1 MKAIKMRAA
10 IVAVEPLNISK
21 MKMMSLV
28 TTTRAAAALLL
39 CLVATGVNA
48 QQQPRPITSSAAP
61 QSPASNATAKTSS
74 TSTATPAASKET
86 AAAAAITDGR
96 YRIGSGDVLDIRF
109 VKNPDLSRDNVRVD
123 NRGMI
128 RMPMLSDD
136 IPAACLTEGELA
148 QAIAKLYL
156 KYKRNPHIDVF
167 VKEFNSKPVA
177 VMGAVVKPGRFQLQR
192 EIRLLELLT
201 QVEGASERAGGR
213 VQIVHTETGS
223 ACEAG
228 GGTAAPQRATDSE
241 GVDFSRNLATF
252 KLEDTLKGD
261 PKANPVIRPG
271 DIISISDAE
280 QAYVVGNVLRP
291 GTITL
296 KEPVTISRAIA
307 MSGGLMPDTKSEQV
321 KIIRQVPGSLE
332 KIEVVVNLKAISKHQ
347 APDVPLLA
355 GDVVDVP
362 TSGGKR
368 LLRSLI
374 GTVVPTVGQLPVQ
387 IIR

>member
-1 MKAIKMRAA
+1 MKAIKENSSTRVNGL
-10 IVAVEPLNISK
+10 VAVVRSYATL
-21 MKMMSLV
+21 
-28 TTTRAAAALLL
+28 ALPLL
-39 CLVATGVNA
+39 CLFNSVASA
-48 QQQPRPITSSAAP
+48 QQQTKPMSAPSVTAPTSNSVASTAIPAAP
-61 QSPASNATAKTSS
+61 TASKESA
-74 TSTATPAASKET
+74 PAASV
-86 AAAAAITDGR
+86 IDGR
-96 YRIGSGDVLDIRF
+96 YRIGAGDVLDIRF

-128 RMPMLSDD
+128 RMPMLSED

-148 QAIAKLYL
+148 QSIAKLYL

-167 VKEFNSKPVA
+167 VKEYNSKPVA

-223 ACEAG
+223 ACGAG
-228 GGTAAPQRATDSE
+228 GFVTAEQSATESE
-241 GVDFSRNLATF
+241 GADFSRNLAVF

-332 KIEVVVNLKAISKHQ
+332 KIEVVVNLKAITKHQ

-368 LLRSLI
+368 FLRSLAGI
-374 GTVVPTVGQLPVQ
+374 VVPTVGQLPIQ

>member
-1 MKAIKMRAA
+1 MKVIKNSSTAA
-10 IVAVEPLNISK
+10 RVVKPKTVVIVSAKI
-21 MKMMSLV
+21 
-28 TTTRAAAALLL
+28 ALLL
-39 CLVATGVNA
+39 CLFAPAGASA
-48 QQQPRPITSSAAP
+48 QQQQQQQQPTNPAVAITPPSAK
-61 QSPASNATAKTSS
+61 S
-74 TSTATPAASKET
+74 TPAASNVMVKAET
-86 AAAAAITDGR
+86 APTAAKDAADGR
-96 YRIGSGDVLDIRF
+96 YRIGAGDVLDIRF
-109 VKNPDLSRDNVRVD
+109 VKNPELSRDNVRVD
-123 NRGMI
+123 NRGLI
-128 RMPMLSDD
+128 RMPMLDND

-148 QAIAKLYL
+148 QSIAKLYL

-167 VKEFNSKPVA
+167 VKEYNSKPVA

-213 VQIVHTETGS
+213 VQIVHTEMVS
-223 ACEAG
+223 ACETG
-228 GGTAAPQRATDSE
+228 NSSSAAASPRAPESE
-241 GVDFSRNLATF
+241 AVDFSRNLATF
-252 KLEDTLKGD
+252 KLEDTLRGD
-261 PKANPVIRPG
+261 PKANPIIRPG

-291 GTITL
+291 GTIIL

-332 KIEVVVNLKAISKHQ
+332 RIEVVVNLKAITKHQ
-347 APDVPLLA
+347 APDVLLLA

-368 LLRSLI
+368 LLRSLV
-374 GTVVPTVGQLPVQ
+374 GTIVPTVGQLPVQ

>member
-1 MKAIKMRAA
+1 MKAIKSNFTAR
-10 IVAVEPLNISK
+10 VDRPKAVL
-21 MKMMSLV
+21 LV
-28 TTTRAAAALLL
+28 SAKLVLLL
-39 CLVATGVNA
+39 CLFAPGASA
-48 QQQPRPITSSAAP
+48 QQQRQSNPAPAAVTPTPASATASNVPVKETATAPAASSTTP
-61 QSPASNATAKTSS
+61 TPSPAS
-74 TSTATPAASKET
+74 
-86 AAAAAITDGR
+86 DGR
-96 YRIGSGDVLDIRF
+96 YRIGAGDVLDIRF

-128 RMPMLSDD
+128 RMPMLSED

-148 QAIAKLYL
+148 QSIAKLYL

-167 VKEFNSKPVA
+167 VKEYNSKPVA

-213 VQIVHTETGS
+213 VQIVHTETVN

-228 GGTAAPQRATDSE
+228 GAASAASRVGESE
-241 GVDFSRNLATF
+241 GADFSRNLAIF

-261 PKANPVIRPG
+261 PKANPIIRPG

-332 KIEVVVNLKAISKHQ
+332 KIEVVVNLKAITKHQ

-374 GTVVPTVGQLPVQ
+374 GTIAPTVGQLPVQ
-387 IIR
+387 VIR

>member
-1 MKAIKMRAA
+1 MSVIK
-10 IVAVEPLNISK
+10 NS
-21 MKMMSLV
+21 S
-28 TTTRAAAALLL
+28 TAAARLVKPKAVVTVSAMIALLL
-39 CLVATGVNA
+39 CLCALGASA
-48 QQQPRPITSSAAP
+48 QQQQQQPT
-61 QSPASNATAKTSS
+61 N
-74 TSTATPAASKET
+74 PAAAITPSAKST
-86 AAAAAITDGR
+86 PAAAAASDAMVKAETAPAAAAAKDADGR
-96 YRIGSGDVLDIRF
+96 YRIGAGDVLDIRF
-109 VKNPDLSRDNVRVD
+109 VKNPELSRDNVRVD

-128 RMPMLSDD
+128 RMPMLDND

-148 QAIAKLYL
+148 QSIAKLYL

-167 VKEFNSKPVA
+167 VKEYNSKPVA

-213 VQIVHTETGS
+213 VQIVHTEMVS
-223 ACEAG
+223 ACETGNSSSSA
-228 GGTAAPQRATDSE
+228 AAPPPRAPESE
-241 GVDFSRNLATF
+241 GVDFSRNLAVF
-252 KLEDTLKGD
+252 KLEDTLRGD

-291 GTITL
+291 GTIIL

-332 KIEVVVNLKAISKHQ
+332 KIEVVVNLKAITKHQ
-347 APDVPLLA
+347 APDVLLLA

-368 LLRSLI
+368 LLRSLV
-374 GTVVPTVGQLPVQ
+374 GTIVPTVGQLPVQ

>member
-1 MKAIKMRAA
+1 MKVINSLFAAKLSLLFCLLVPSLAAAQQPQQGTATRPATTTPEATEQRAA
-10 IVAVEPLNISK
+10 VK
-21 MKMMSLV
+21 
-28 TTTRAAAALLL
+28 
-39 CLVATGVNA
+39 
-48 QQQPRPITSSAAP
+48 TS
-61 QSPASNATAKTSS
+61 ATA
-74 TSTATPAASKET
+74 T
-86 AAAAAITDGR
+86 AAAPAAKDAPDGR
-96 YRIGSGDVLDIRF
+96 YRIGAGDVLDIRLARDDKR
-109 VKNPDLSRDNVRVD
+109 VLSRDNVRVD

-128 RMPMLSDD
+128 RMPMLEDD
-136 IPAACLTEGELA
+136 IQAACLTERELG
-148 QAIAKLYL
+148 QAIAKLYK
-156 KYKRNPHIDVF
+156 KYKNDPHVDVF
-167 VKEFNSKPVA
+167 VKDFNSKPVA

-213 VQIVHTETGS
+213 VQIVHTES
-223 ACEAG
+223 ANVCGAG
-228 GGTAAPQRATDSE
+228 GAAAATPPAAESE
-241 GVDFSRNLATF
+241 GADFSRNLAVF

-271 DIISISDAE
+271 DIVTISEAE

-296 KEPVTISRAIA
+296 KEPVTVSRAIA

-332 KIEVVVNLKAISKHQ
+332 KIEVVVNLKAITKHQ

-368 LLRSLI
+368 FLRSLAGI
-374 GTVVPTVGQLPVQ
+374 VVPTVGQLPVQ

>member
-1 MKAIKMRAA
+1 MKVINSHSARVDKPEAVVLVAA
-10 IVAVEPLNISK
+10 KLAF
-21 MKMMSLV
+21 
-28 TTTRAAAALLL
+28 LL
-39 CLVATGVNA
+39 CLYAQAASAQPPPSPAVRATPSAPVVSVSPA
-48 QQQPRPITSSAAP
+48 ASSAAA
-61 QSPASNATAKTSS
+61 QTV
-74 TSTATPAASKET
+74 T
-86 AAAAAITDGR
+86 AAPSAAPKDVAAADGR
-96 YRIGSGDVLDIRF
+96 YRIGAGDVLDIRF
-109 VKNPDLSRDNVRVD
+109 VKNPELSRDNVRVD

-148 QAIAKLYL
+148 QAISKLYL

-167 VKEFNSKPVA
+167 VKEYNSKPVA

-213 VQIVHTETGS
+213 VQIVHTETAS
-223 ACEAG
+223 ACHAG
-228 GGTAAPQRATDSE
+228 GAAGSQQQGRAADSE
-241 GVDFSRNLATF
+241 GMDFSRNLAVF

-307 MSGGLMPDTKSEQV
+307 MSGGLMPDTKTDQV
-321 KIIRQVPGSLE
+321 KIIRQVPGSLD
-332 KIEVVVNLKAISKHQ
+332 KIEVVVNLKAISKQQ

-362 TSGGKR
+362 TAGGKR
-368 LLRSLI
+368 LLRSLV
-374 GTVVPTVGQLPVQ
+374 GTIVPTVGQLPVQ

>member
-1 MKAIKMRAA
+1 MSKEAA
-10 IVAVEPLNISK
+10 
-21 MKMMSLV
+21 
-28 TTTRAAAALLL
+28 
-39 CLVATGVNA
+39 
-48 QQQPRPITSSAAP
+48 
-61 QSPASNATAKTSS
+61 AKTSP
-74 TSTATPAASKET
+74 PAA
-86 AAAAAITDGR
+86 ADGR
-96 YRIGSGDVLDIRF
+96 YRIGAGDVLDIRF

-128 RMPMLSDD
+128 RMPMLSED

-148 QAIAKLYL
+148 KSIATLYL

-192 EIRLLELLT
+192 ELRLLELLT
-201 QVEGASERAGGR
+201 IVEGASERAGGR
-213 VQIVHTETGS
+213 VQIVHTETNS
-223 ACEAG
+223 ACGADG
-228 GGTAAPQRATDSE
+228 LLVAPQSVAESE
-241 GVDFSRNLATF
+241 GADFSRNLAVF

-291 GTITL
+291 GTVSL

-307 MSGGLMPDTKSEQV
+307 MSGGLMPDTKTEQI

-332 KIEVVVNLKAISKHQ
+332 KIEVVVNLKAITKHQ
-347 APDVPLLA
+347 SPDVPLLA

-368 LLRSLI
+368 FLRSLAGI
-374 GTVVPTVGQLPVQ
+374 VVPTVGQLPVQ